1 MLKTKTLKK
10 TAQLFF
16 LDRKKVVQE
25 KTTEVVQKT
34 QVGGKRA
41 MGTGQNK
48 VTKEETTIQA
58 QVRTAEKKEIMAKT
72 NLAVW
77 KEIKNKLEGEREVEV
92 KEIMVVSKIQFLLM
106 DYTLDQIKYLSFP
119 EPTITRRSILGS
131 DCQSYETERAEREFR
146 WRWRTETSLKSWA
159 LMIKIESSKQ
169 TWTRRTEKWT
179 NEDQYFLSSCR
190 SQKCKT

>member
-1 MLKTKTLKK
+1 MTPIMLKTKTLKK

-25 KTTEVVQKT
+25 KTTEVVRKT

-72 NLAVW
+72 NLAV
-77 KEIKNKLEGEREVEV
+77 
-92 KEIMVVSKIQFLLM
+92 
-106 DYTLDQIKYLSFP
+106 
-119 EPTITRRSILGS
+119 
-131 DCQSYETERAEREFR
+131 
-146 WRWRTETSLKSWA
+146 
-159 LMIKIESSKQ
+159 
-169 TWTRRTEKWT
+169 
-179 NEDQYFLSSCR
+179 
-190 SQKCKT
+190 